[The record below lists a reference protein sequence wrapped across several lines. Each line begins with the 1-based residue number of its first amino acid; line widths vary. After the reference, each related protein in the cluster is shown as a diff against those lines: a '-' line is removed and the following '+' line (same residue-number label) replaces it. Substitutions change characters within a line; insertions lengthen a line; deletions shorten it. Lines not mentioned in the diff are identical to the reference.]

1 MDLPPDLPRS
11 ILDNLS
17 AGVMVTDSNG
27 YIQWVNKAFTRITGY
42 TPDEVV
48 GRLPSLFKSGHYNAA
63 FYRQMWDTILAGQ
76 TWHSEITNR
85 RKDGRIYAELQ
96 AITPLFGA
104 DGKIEHFISLNHE
117 IAEPRQAAE
126 LLLRQMDELTVLHTV
141 ATASAAVGSI
151 EALIEGAIQVIT
163 ERLYPGTDFGV
174 GLVDETAGLFKA
186 YLIRHG
192 QSTQRTFPL
201 DQGIPGKVLATG
213 EPVRIND
220 VLEEPGYV
228 ALHPEIR
235 SEMCVPLISGERTI
249 GVLNAE
255 STQPHAFD
263 EADVRL
269 MTTFAGQLAVAIE
282 RLNLYQQAM
291 HTAERRAVLYRAAQ
305 EISAS
310 LDIEHVYQAIHRAIA
325 QLMPC
330 DDMLIALLD
339 EGTQEIEAV
348 YLVEQG
354 KRLPPIRFAAN
365 TGLSGYVVANRR
377 SLKIDDFDAES
388 ERITS
393 IQFDL
398 DQTQSGL
405 VVPLMLKGRAIGALS
420 TQSYAAYTYS
430 DDDQEMLELLASH
443 AAIALDNA
451 RLFSEVQQ
459 LATTD
464 SLTGIF
470 NRRHFFALARGEV
483 ERSRRYQYPLSL
495 IMLDIDHFK
504 QVNDTYGHAT
514 GDMILQQIAQRCR
527 KNLRETD
534 IFGRYGGEEFV
545 VLLPLTDL
553 ENARLVAERLRLEA
567 AEVGREAN
575 VEGVTISLGVA
586 AMSGSGEDPESLLGK
601 ADQALYAAKQAGRN
615 RVEVFSQ
622 QKSDA

>member
-11 ILDNLS
+11 ILENLS
-17 AGVMVTDSNG
+17 SGVMVTDPTGRILWAN
-27 YIQWVNKAFTRITGY
+27 QAFLRMTGY
-42 TPDEVV
+42 TAEEIA
-48 GRLPSLFKSGHYNAA
+48 GQLPNLLKSGHYNAA

-76 TWHSEITNR
+76 VWQSEITNR
-85 RKDGRIYAELQ
+85 RKDGRIYAEMQ
-96 AITPLFGA
+96 TITPLLDANGQVSY
-104 DGKIEHFISLNHE
+104 FISLNQE
-117 IAEPRQAAE
+117 ISEPRQAAE

-141 ATASAAVGSI
+141 ATASAAVGSV
-151 EALIEGAIQVIT
+151 EALIEGAVRVIT

-174 GLVDETAGLFKA
+174 GLVDETIGAFRA
-186 YLIRHG
+186 YLVSRG
-192 QSTQRTFPL
+192 KSDQLTFPL
-201 DQGIPGKVLATG
+201 DQGIPGRVLATG

-220 VLEEPGYV
+220 VQTEPGYI
-228 ALHPEIR
+228 ALYPEVR
-235 SEMCVPLISGERTI
+235 SEMCVPLKSGERTI

-310 LDIEHVYQAIHRAIA
+310 LDIEHVYQAIHRAVA

-330 DDMLIALLD
+330 DDLVITLLD
-339 EGTQEIEAV
+339 ENAQEIEAAYV
-348 YLVEQG
+348 IEHG
-354 KRLPPIRFAAN
+354 KRLPPARFAAGA
-365 TGLSGYVVANRR
+365 GLSGHVIANQR
-377 SLKIDDFDAES
+377 SLKIDDFTSEAEH
-388 ERITS
+388 ITS
-393 IQFDL
+393 IPFAL
-398 DQTQSGL
+398 DQTQSGV
-405 VVPLMLKGRAIGALS
+405 VVPLMLKGSAIGALS
-420 TQSYAAYTYS
+420 AQSYAAYTYS

-443 AAIALDNA
+443 AAIALENA
-451 RLFSEVQQ
+451 RLFSEVQE

-464 SLTGIF
+464 SLTSIF

-495 IMLDIDHFK
+495 IMFDIDHFK

-514 GDMILQQIAQRCR
+514 GDMILQMIARRCR
-527 KNLRETD
+527 QHLRETD

-553 ENARLVAERLRLEA
+553 ANARLVAERLRQEA
-567 AEVGREAN
+567 AKVGKDAK
-575 VEGVTISLGVA
+575 VDGVTISLGVA
-586 AMSGSGEDPESLLGK
+586 AMDQHCKDPETLLDQ
-601 ADQALYAAKQAGRN
+601 ADKALYAAKDSGRN
-615 RVEVFSQ
+615 RVEVFVKEQ
-622 QKSDA
+622 G